1 MPKTDLLDLE
11 DQVCERSDGNPGAIN
26 VMCAGIIQL
35 GKEFYRRIERAN
47 LRGADIWMTYK
58 DVHGGDLKA
67 MHDAL
72 NVAYDQAKAEVGP

>member
-1 MPKTDLLDLE
+1 MAKNDLLELE

-26 VMCAGIIQL
+26 VMCAGIITF

-47 LRGADIWMTYK
+47 LRGADIWATYK
-58 DVHGGDLKA
+58 DIHGQDLKV

-72 NVAYDQAKAEVGP
+72 GDAR